1 MANAITKFKNYTDQL
16 DEIYKYASITNVLDG
31 DMTLVKEGAN
41 ANQIAIPKM
50 SLDGL
55 ETASMNCHRN
65 LN

>member
-16 DEIYKYASITNVLDG
+16 DE
-31 DMTLVKEGAN
+31 DMMLVKEGAN

-55 ETASMNCHRN
+55 GN
-65 LN
+65 